1 MNKIDFENY
10 LIRCKILFCTGEIND
25 HLCSLLIKNL
35 LFYYING
42 QTTNTKMFI
51 NSTGGNIMSGMSIY
65 DTINAL
71 RNEASTIS
79 LGISASM
86 AAFLLASG
94 TVNKRL
100 ALPNS
105 RIMIHQ
111 PLGGIQGS
119 LLEIEIQ
126 TKELLFHRNNL
137 NYILAK
143 KTGNTIEKI
152 EQDTDRDKYFTP
164 TEAFQY
170 GLIDKVIGY
179 ELNVPKKFKNI
190 KDYLKVKNELVNWSD
205 FKYLKSKE

>member
-1 MNKIDFENY
+1 
-10 LIRCKILFCTGEIND
+10 
-25 HLCSLLIKNL
+25 
-35 LFYYING
+35 
-42 QTTNTKMFI
+42 
-51 NSTGGNIMSGMSIY
+51 MSGMSIY

-126 TKELLFHRNNL
+126 VLRF
-137 NYILAK
+137 Y
-143 KTGNTIEKI
+143 
-152 EQDTDRDKYFTP
+152 
-164 TEAFQY
+164 
-170 GLIDKVIGY
+170 
-179 ELNVPKKFKNI
+179 
-190 KDYLKVKNELVNWSD
+190 
-205 FKYLKSKE
+205 